1 MCPRQRLML
10 QMMTTDKIFNGIII
24 KGIGGFYYVETAE
37 GDIYECK
44 ARGAFRK
51 KKITPLVGDRVEI
64 TVRDGKE
71 NTIDEIFE
79 RDNYLLRPPVAN
91 VSTLIIVSSV
101 KDPSPGTLIIDKL
114 TSLAVKKNIKPCV
127 VFSKSD
133 LDDAGELVEIYKKAG
148 ISVSAVSC
156 KENKGI
162 DEVRNMI
169 GDGITV
175 FTGNSGVGKSS
186 LLNCI
191 DERFSLPTG
200 EISDKLGRGR
210 HTTREVTLLKYGGG
224 YLADTPGFSSL
235 EISSTEIIKKD
246 ELPFC
251 FPEFSKYLG
260 NCRFTSCTHT
270 VDKGCAVL
278 EALKCGEIP
287 KSRHESYV
295 TMFNDVKDIKEWQL

>member
-1 MCPRQRLML
+1 MML
-10 QMMTTDKIFNGIII
+10 TDKKLNGIII

-51 KKITPLVGDRVEI
+51 KKLTPLVGDRVEI

-71 NTIDEIFE
+71 NTVDEIFE
-79 RDNYLLRPPVAN
+79 RDSFLLRPPIAN
-91 VSTLIIVSSV
+91 ISTLVIVSSL
-101 KDPSPGTLIIDKL
+101 KEPNPNTLIIDKL
-114 TSLAVKKNIKPCV
+114 TALAFKKNIKPCIV
-127 VFSKSD
+127 ISKSD
-133 LDDAGELVEIYKKAG
+133 LGDPGELLEIYKSSG
-148 ISVSAVSC
+148 IPVCAVSC

-162 DEVRNMI
+162 DEVRAMI
-169 GDGITV
+169 GEGITA

-186 LLNCI
+186 LLNCL
-191 DERFSLPTG
+191 DERFSLATG

-210 HTTREVTLLKYGGG
+210 HTTREVSLLKYGDG

-235 EISSTEIIKKD
+235 EIASTEIIKKE

-251 FPEFSKYLG
+251 FPEFSEYLG
-260 NCRFTSCTHT
+260 ECRFASCTHT

-278 EALKCGEIP
+278 EALSDGKIS
-287 KSRHESYV
+287 KSRHLSYV
-295 TMFNDVKDIKEWQL
+295 SMFNDVKDIKDWQL